1 MRVASPGNHS
11 NYDAGAL
18 YRILRHKSRRDADNA
33 SKMIKIDNIRVEGKT
48 FQGLKVELKNLPPL
62 LLIEGEKGFVMCGY
76 LNIDAAESLGATAA
90 VVSGVNS
97 FEDVLNAEI
106 KVSTTKAKALGLES
120 GRVVRDVIGVL
131 A

>member
-1 MRVASPGNHS
+1 
-11 NYDAGAL
+11 
-18 YRILRHKSRRDADNA
+18 
-33 SKMIKIDNIRVEGKT
+33 MIKIDNIRVEGKT

-90 VVSGVNS
+90 VVSGVKS

-106 KVSTTKAKALGLES
+106 KVSTTKAKALGLEP

>member
-1 MRVASPGNHS
+1 MAHTVFWVSEGIKSLRC
-11 NYDAGAL
+11 AG
-18 YRILRHKSRRDADNA
+18 IVSE
-33 SKMIKIDNIRVEGKT
+33 MIKIDKICVGGGV

-90 VVSGVNS
+90 VVSGVKS
-97 FEDVLNAEI
+97 FEDVLNAGI
-106 KVSTTKAKALGLES
+106 KFSTTKAKDLGLEPGS
-120 GRVVRDVIGVL
+120 IVRDVIGAL

>member
-1 MRVASPGNHS
+1 
-11 NYDAGAL
+11 
-18 YRILRHKSRRDADNA
+18 
-33 SKMIKIDNIRVEGKT
+33 MIKIDNVRVGDST
-48 FQGLKVELKNLPPL
+48 FQGLKVELKDLPPL

-90 VVSGVNS
+90 VVSGVKS

-106 KVSTTKAKALGLES
+106 KVSTTKAKALGLEP
-120 GRVVRDVIGVL
+120 GRVVRDVIEVL

>member
-1 MRVASPGNHS
+1 MPTRENKSDVVVKSFFAAHEDIKSCR
-11 NYDAGAL
+11 DAG
-18 YRILRHKSRRDADNA
+18 NV
-33 SKMIKIDNIRVEGKT
+33 SKMIKIDNIQVEGRT

-76 LNIDAAESLGATAA
+76 RNIDAAESLGATAA
-90 VVSGVNS
+90 VVSGVKS

-106 KVSTTKAKALGLES
+106 KTSTTKAKAVGLEP